1 MLLQAGGQLRF
12 TALVIQFAVSEFLF
26 RLRQLR
32 VQLLHLFFQ
41 TGNLFT
47 QRLGLR
53 TQLRFP
59 TLLIFTCLGAVRV
72 LFWRFVGLV
81 FLLLYVA
88 QPLLIIFQIAVE
100 RFDFT
105 IVNQVEIVSG
115 GTQQM
120 TVVRNDN
127 QRAFKLD

>member
-1 MLLQAGGQLRF
+1 MF
-12 TALVIQFAVSEFLF
+12 ALCDVNAFYASCETVF
-26 RLRQLR
+26 
-32 VQLLHLFFQ
+32 
-41 TGNLFT
+41 
-47 QRLGLR
+47 
-53 TQLRFP
+53 
-59 TLLIFTCLGAVRV
+59 